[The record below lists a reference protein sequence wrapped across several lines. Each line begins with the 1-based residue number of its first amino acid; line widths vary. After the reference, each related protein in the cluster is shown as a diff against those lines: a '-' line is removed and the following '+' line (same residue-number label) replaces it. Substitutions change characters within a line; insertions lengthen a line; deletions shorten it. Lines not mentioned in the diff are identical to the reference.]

1 MLYVGRNDD
10 VSAYVRREASP
21 ATWSKGTNGFHSTTA

>member
-10 VSAYVRREASP
+10 RSASVRRDASD
-21 ATWSKGTNGFHSTTA
+21 ATWSKGTNGLQQTTA